1 MTIHECTCS
10 IIIIV
15 VTINRHCKRSHLSRG
30 YMKFIDQYIIVAD
43 YDTLDRGHIY
53 KEVRIVQ

>member
-1 MTIHECTCS
+1 
-10 IIIIV
+10 
-15 VTINRHCKRSHLSRG
+15 
-30 YMKFIDQYIIVAD
+30 MKIIDQYIIVAD